1 MSSHH
6 YEDSHVVL
14 FLFAI
19 EVFLAAPG
27 YDSWTEDAAVATG
40 MKAFS
45 GHCNEAGGKT
55 SSHFL
60 DLYAFVAFFVLFP
73 EHFRDA
79 LEQWLNLLFSVAM
92 QIHVKWI
99 ASLHLFHFFE
109 S

>member
-14 FLFAI
+14 FLLAI

-27 YDSWTEDAAVATG
+27 YDGWPEDAAVSTG

-45 GHCNEAGGKT
+45 GHCDEAGSKT
-55 SSHFL
+55 SSHLL

-73 EHFRDA
+73 EHFGDA
-79 LEQWLNLLFSVAM
+79 FEQGLNLLFSVAV
-92 QIHVKWI
+92 QIHVERI

-109 S
+109 P